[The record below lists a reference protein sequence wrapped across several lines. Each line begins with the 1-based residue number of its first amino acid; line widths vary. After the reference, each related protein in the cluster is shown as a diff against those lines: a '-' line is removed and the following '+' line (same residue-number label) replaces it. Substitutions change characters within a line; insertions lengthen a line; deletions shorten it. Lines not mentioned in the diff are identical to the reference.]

1 MRPSV
6 VVLGFVMGS
15 SAAITFALL
24 GVAIVFGLLRADHPE
39 LANELPELL
48 VNLAMFSVLTALAGA
63 SFYGQLR
70 QRVWRLAAV
79 VALVVG
85 LAAVAWFQWPDR

>member
-24 GVAIVFGLLRADHPE
+24 GVAIVFGLLRTEHPQ
-39 LANELPELL
+39 LSGELPRLL
-48 VNLAMFSVLTALAGA
+48 VNLGFFSVLTAVSIA

-70 QRVWRLAAV
+70 ERAWRRVAV
-79 VALVVG
+79 TALLVG
-85 LAAVAWFQWPDR
+85 LAAIAWFHWPR

>member
-6 VVLGFVMGS
+6 VVLGFVLGS
-15 SAAITFALL
+15 SAAISFALL
-24 GVAIVFGLLRADHPE
+24 GVAVVFAILRAEYPR
-39 LANELPELL
+39 LGTELPELL

-70 QRVWRLAAV
+70 NAVWRR
-79 VALVVG
+79 VAIGMLLLG
-85 LAAVAWFQWPDR
+85 LAFIAWVHWPR